1 MCKDALK
8 ITIFLRATAD
18 QFCATAD
25 RVKCPTG
32 RAQIRVKFPPVH
44 D

>member
-8 ITIFLRATAD
+8 ITNFLCATAD
-18 QFCATAD
+18 QFCATMD
-25 RVKCPTG
+25 
-32 RAQIRVKFPPVH
+32 RAQIRVKFPPVQ